1 MFDAEKTIDILNLA
15 RSMELTAIAQ
25 YMQLHY
31 YLNDKGYD
39 MLAGGMKR
47 IAIAEMR
54 HAEQLAER
62 IKQLKGVPCTYAD
75 GAPRLPGSLND
86 CYNYAQ
92 QLEMVTRSTYQ
103 GYVEQLA
110 AVDEVSKQL
119 LSRIAVEEADHLDY
133 FEQVLDALSPAFEGV
148 QRNGEYKD

>member
-1 MFDAEKTIDILNLA
+1 MFNAEKTIGILNLA
-15 RSMELTAIAQ
+15 RSMELATIAQ

-39 MLAGGMKR
+39 MLASGMKR

-75 GAPRLPGSLND
+75 GAPRLPESLND
-86 CYNYAQ
+86 CYDYAE
-92 QLEMVTRSTYQ
+92 QLETVTRDKYQ
-103 GYVEQLA
+103 DYVEQLA

-133 FEQVLDALSPAFEGV
+133 FGQVIDALSPAFEGV

>member
-1 MFDAEKTIDILNLA
+1 MFNAEKTIGILNLA
-15 RSMELTAIAQ
+15 RSMELVAIAQ

-39 MLAGGMKR
+39 MLASGMKR

-75 GAPRLPGSLND
+75 GAPRLPESLND
-86 CYNYAQ
+86 CYDYAE
-92 QLEMVTRSTYQ
+92 QLETVTRDKYQ
-103 GYVEQLA
+103 DYVEQLA

-133 FEQVLDALSPAFEGV
+133 FGQVIDALSPAFEGV

>member
-1 MFDAEKTIDILNLA
+1 MFNAEKTIDILNLA
-15 RSMELTAIAQ
+15 RSMELVAIAQ

-75 GAPRLPGSLND
+75 GAPRLPESLND
-86 CYNYAQ
+86 CYDYAG
-92 QLEMVTRSTYQ
+92 QLETVTRNKYQ
-103 GYVEQLA
+103 DYVEQLA

-133 FEQVLDALSPAFEGV
+133 FEQVIDALSPAFEGA